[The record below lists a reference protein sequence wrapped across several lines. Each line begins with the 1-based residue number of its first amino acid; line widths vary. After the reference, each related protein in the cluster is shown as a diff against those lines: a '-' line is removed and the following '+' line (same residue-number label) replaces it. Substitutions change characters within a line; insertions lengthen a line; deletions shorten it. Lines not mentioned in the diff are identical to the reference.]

1 MITRPNWH
9 PPTGTCERS
18 EHADEDGRNGWPN
31 PDPADLGQHP
41 HRLHQHGRVAHRA
54 SSRPRRA
61 DHGEVRAAVRPA
73 RVQPRR
79 RRRPA
84 TSPSTSPQPP
94 RADHRPPS
102 SAIEV
107 SAAGMR
113 RHNPPPRVSPG
124 PAAFGGGAD
133 AAPRHPRLDPA
144 GRRKAPPGRA
154 TGRRRTRRHRSHSHH
169 PGMVNRTRYAE
180 VGAGLLAFHGQERPD
195 RTSLYPSGSAIV
207 TPQRSQYGLRAATR
221 VPPVSTRRR
230 TTSSSTAPLR

>member
-133 AAPRHPRLDPA
+133 GAPRHPRLDPA
-144 GRRKAPPGRA
+144 GRRKAPPERA
-154 TGRRRTRRHRSHSHH
+154 TGRRRTR
-169 PGMVNRTRYAE
+169 GTGAIRTTPAWST
-180 VGAGLLAFHGQERPD
+180 ER
-195 RTSLYPSGSAIV
+195 
-207 TPQRSQYGLRAATR
+207 ATR
-221 VPPVSTRRR
+221 RWGRACWPFTARRGR
-230 TTSSSTAPLR
+230 IGRACTHRDLRS